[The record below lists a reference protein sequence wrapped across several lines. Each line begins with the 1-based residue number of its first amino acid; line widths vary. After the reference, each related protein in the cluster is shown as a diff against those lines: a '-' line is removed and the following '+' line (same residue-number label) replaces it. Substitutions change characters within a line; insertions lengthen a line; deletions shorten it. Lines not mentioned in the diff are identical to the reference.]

1 MKTGSRQ
8 ARLKS
13 ENFNATTCENNVKR
27 AKRKFLVIEHET
39 STIDS
44 PSKRPNNV
52 PSEDENF
59 PHHAS
64 DNKSDTSRDS
74 ASFHLSTKSFDSPAT
89 SAVDKVLGSSEHLS
103 PS

>member
-1 MKTGSRQ
+1 M
-8 ARLKS
+8 
-13 ENFNATTCENNVKR
+13 NVKS
-27 AKRKFLVIEHET
+27 AKRKFTKIETDT